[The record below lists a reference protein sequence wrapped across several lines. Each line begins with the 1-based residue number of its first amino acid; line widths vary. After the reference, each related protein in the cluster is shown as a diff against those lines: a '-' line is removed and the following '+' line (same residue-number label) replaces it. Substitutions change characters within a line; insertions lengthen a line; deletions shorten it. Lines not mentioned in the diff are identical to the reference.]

1 MNLFDTTQL
10 GLQRAIAGAGMRQA
24 TIADN
29 IANANTPGF
38 RARDLQPFS
47 EILDQTQITMATTN
61 AAHIAPAEEELTEGA
76 RVAEADGWAT
86 TVSGNSVSLE
96 QELMKEGDINRS
108 YTMNTNIK
116 RAFHQM
122 LLSAL
127 K

>member
-1 MNLFDTTQL
+1 MSQIYLFQL
-10 GLQRAIAGAGMRQA
+10 ASQQSKWLTARQ
-24 TIADN
+24 TLVADN

-38 RARDLQPFS
+38 RAREIQPFS
-47 EILDQTQITMATTN
+47 EILDQTPLTMATTN
-61 AAHIAPAEEELTEGA
+61 PAHIAPPEQELTEGA
-76 RVAEADGWAT
+76 RVAESDGWAT
-86 TVSGNSVSLE
+86 SVSGNSVSLE

-122 LLSAL
+122 MLSAL